1 MFPMFFL
8 CFPYVLPTIIPAF
21 SYDSYDF
28 RFSEIQSES
37 SVSILSYSHSHTFA
51 YGNSPYIFLQSFP
64 YVSYGHSIR
73 FCPRRFR
80 RMPLL
85 KAAFLSF
92 PTTYDLHTFSYD
104 SISSSLCLC
113 DNCFL
118 LFPYVLHTFPMVSVW
133 VSRDPDT
140 SNISIRFLSFSI
152 RLRFRLLAYN
162 SPYRRKSRC

>member
-1 MFPMFFL
+1 MFFL

-51 YGNSPYIFLQSFP
+51 YGNSPYIFLQSFS

-113 DNCFL
+113 DHCFL
-118 LFPYVLHTFPMVSVW
+118 LFSYVLHTVSYGFRVGIPRSRHQQYFHTFPFVFHTIAFSSVGIQF
-133 VSRDPDT
+133 P
-140 SNISIRFLSFSI
+140 L
-152 RLRFRLLAYN
+152 
-162 SPYRRKSRC
+162 P